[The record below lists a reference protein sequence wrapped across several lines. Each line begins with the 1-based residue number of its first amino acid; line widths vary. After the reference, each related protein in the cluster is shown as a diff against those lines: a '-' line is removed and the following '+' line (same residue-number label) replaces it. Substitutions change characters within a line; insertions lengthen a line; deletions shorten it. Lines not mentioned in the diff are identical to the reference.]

1 MTKLHGI
8 PCWYELATS
17 PGSLGA
23 AEAFYGDVLGWAVRD
38 AGMEGFDYRLASAD
52 GDMVEPGSW
61 SCRRTP
67 ARCRRSG

>member
-8 PCWYELATS
+8 PCWHELATS

-23 AEAFYGDVLGWAVRD
+23 AEAFYGEVLGWTVRD
-38 AGMEGFDYRLASAD
+38 AGMEGADYRLVSAD
-52 GDMVEPGSW
+52 GDMVAGLM